1 MSLET
6 AENPLILMDG
16 ISLKKEFSLPVTD
29 EALLKVFA
37 DDMPEPAVLAVWSA
51 ASVCWAQWDGK
62 EMYFAGEKPEASLIY
77 ELRLFNR
84 EGEIHLVRKGN
95 QFCGRCI
102 TDGEGEPSAYVDT
115 FSRLWGE
122 KISESHGFVTL
133 RDKDRKIELTVPCE
147 EEGSY
152 YGLTTRNYVGINEET
167 GQAGY
172 RDYRFVSIE
181 AADWEGGK

>member
-62 EMYFAGEKPEASLIY
+62 EMHFAGEKPEASLVY

-84 EGEIHLVRKGN
+84 DKEIHLVRRGN
-95 QFCGRCI
+95 RFTGRCI
-102 TDGEGEPSAYVDT
+102 IDGEGNPLPMWTASPGFGVRKSAKARA
-115 FSRLWGE
+115 S
-122 KISESHGFVTL
+122 S
-133 RDKDRKIELTVPCE
+133 P
-147 EEGSY
+147 
-152 YGLTTRNYVGINEET
+152 
-167 GQAGY
+167 
-172 RDYRFVSIE
+172 
-181 AADWEGGK
+181 

>member
-1 MSLET
+1 MSLEL
-6 AENPLILMDG
+6 AQKPLALVEG
-16 ISLKKEFSLPVTD
+16 KGFRKELALPVTE
-29 EALLKVFA
+29 EALLQVFTEN
-37 DDMPEPAVLAVWSA
+37 MQEPATLAVWSA
-51 ASVCWAQWDGK
+51 ASVRWAKWDGK
-62 EMYFAGEKPEASLIY
+62 EMHFAGEKPEASLVY

-84 EGEIHLVRKGN
+84 DKEIHLVRRGN
-95 QFCGRCI
+95 RFTGRCI
-102 TDGEGEPSAYVDT
+102 IDGEGEPSAYVDS

-122 KISESHGFVTL
+122 KISESHGFVTS

-147 EEGSY
+147 EKGKY
-152 YGLTTRNYVGINEET
+152 YGLTTRNYVGTNEET